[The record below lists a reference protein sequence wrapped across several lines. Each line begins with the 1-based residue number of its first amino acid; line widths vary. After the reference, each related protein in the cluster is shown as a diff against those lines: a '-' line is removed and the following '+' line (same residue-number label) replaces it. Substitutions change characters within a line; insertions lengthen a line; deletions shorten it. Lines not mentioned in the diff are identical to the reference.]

1 MLFCK
6 TLCSQLIVF
15 QFLACIMESGQM
27 SFVEVQEMKRR
38 NYLAALLFALALL
51 SSCAANTPAEPAADE
66 APAAEAQT
74 EPVAAEKVPEIP
86 VFEPREPYRLNEVE
100 AQLLQNGDEI
110 TVDGICRFTVKGFGC
125 GRMVTADGNTCAGA
139 KKGEV
144 LVWLTCEYV
153 NLSGAKV
160 SSKKLI
166 KQAHIR
172 YDGGYSVGKS
182 ASFSKIVPDETVEVY
197 FYYPIPEALDTQTV
211 TMEFTIG
218 EQAYRYEV
226 PADRAGAI
234 EPTFPKQ
241 DEPEEAEKQPI
252 TVEAPP
258 SERQKPEN
266 NTSDSQKSET
276 AVAANQ
282 RRVEASDGKYWIQ
295 DLDDANR
302 LIKATYYAADGSV
315 VIYYTRE
322 YTGNGQDYILRSYD
336 ANGNLYAF
344 EDHKFTSTQEILTR
358 YSADGTWL
366 STSYYENIN
375 QGHLIVKLELAD
387 GHYETFSWSDTGH
400 TEFCYRADGTLERT
414 GYYDSSDKLIKIEYP
429 DGTVITP

>member
-27 SFVEVQEMKRR
+27 SFVEVWEMKRR
-38 NYLAALLFALALL
+38 NYLAALLFALVLL
-51 SSCAANTPAEPAADE
+51 SGCAANTPVETGADE
-66 APAAEAQT
+66 APAMDAQA

-100 AQLLQNGDEI
+100 TQLLQDGDEI

-144 LVWLTCEYV
+144 LVWLTCDYV
-153 NLSGAKV
+153 NLRGAKV

-172 YDGGYSVGKS
+172 YDGGCSVGKS

-197 FYYPIPEALDTQTV
+197 FYYPIPEALDTEAV

-241 DEPEEAEKQPI
+241 DEPEAEEKQPI

-258 SERQKPEN
+258 GERQKPEN

-282 RRVEASDGKYWIQ
+282 RRVEYYEGTYGIQ
-295 DLDDANR
+295 DFDDANR
-302 LIKATYYAADGSV
+302 LTRETYYRADGSV
-315 VIYYTRE
+315 TAYCTRE
-322 YTGNGQDYILRSYD
+322 YADNGRDYISRSYD
-336 ANGNLYAF
+336 ANGILLRF
-344 EDHKFTSTQEILTR
+344 EDYKFTSTQEIIR
-358 YSADGTWL
+358 SYSADGTWL
-366 STSYYENIN
+366 LTGYYEDIN
-375 QGHLIVKLELAD
+375 QRHLMVKYEKAD
-387 GHYETFSWSDTGH
+387 GSYVTFSWSDTGH

-414 GYYDSSDKLIKIEYP
+414 YYLDSSGNLIKTESP
-429 DGTVITP
+429 NGTVEIP

>member
-1 MLFCK
+1 MKNVKWLAPVLFML
-6 TLCSQLIVF
+6 V
-15 QFLACIMESGQM
+15 
-27 SFVEVQEMKRR
+27 
-38 NYLAALLFALALL
+38 LL
-51 SSCAANTPAEPAADE
+51 SGCAANTPTEPAADE
-66 APAAEAQT
+66 APAAEAQA

-100 AQLLQNGDEI
+100 TQLLQNGDEI

-144 LVWLTCEYV
+144 LVWLTCDYV
-153 NLSGAKV
+153 NLRGTKV

-172 YDGGYSVGKS
+172 YDGGCSVGKS

-197 FYYPIPEALDTQTV
+197 FYYPIPEALDTEAV

-241 DEPEEAEKQPI
+241 DEPEEEEKQPI

-266 NTSDSQKSET
+266 NTSGSQKGKT

-282 RRVEASDGKYWIQ
+282 RRVEGSDGAYGIQ
-295 DLDDANR
+295 DFDDANR
-302 LIKATYYAADGSV
+302 LIKETYYRSDGSV
-315 VIYYTRE
+315 TGYSTRE
-322 YTGNGQDYILRSYD
+322 YADNGRDYISRWYD
-336 ANGNLYAF
+336 ANGILLSF
-344 EDHKFTSTQEILTR
+344 EDYKFTSTQEIVR
-358 YSADGTWL
+358 SYSADGTWL
-366 STSYYENIN
+366 STEYYENN
-375 QGHLIVKLELAD
+375 QRHFILKWEKAD
-387 GHYETFSWSDTGH
+387 GSCQTFSWSDTGY
-400 TEFCYRADGTLERT
+400 TQFYYRADGTLERT
-414 GYYDSSDKLIKIEYP
+414 EYYDYDTGLIKTEYP
-429 DGTVITP
+429 DETVTTP

>member
-1 MLFCK
+1 
-6 TLCSQLIVF
+6 
-15 QFLACIMESGQM
+15 M
-27 SFVEVQEMKRR
+27 SFVGVQEMKRR
-38 NYLAALLFALALL
+38 NYLAALLFALVLL
-51 SSCAANTPAEPAADE
+51 SGCAANTPVETGADE
-66 APAAEAQT
+66 APAMDAQA

-125 GRMVTADGNTCAGA
+125 GKMVTADGNTCAGA

-144 LVWLTCEYV
+144 LVWLTCDYV
-153 NLSGAKV
+153 NLRGAKV

-197 FYYPIPEALDTQTV
+197 FYYPIPEALDTEAV

-241 DEPEEAEKQPI
+241 DELEEEEKQPI

-266 NTSDSQKSET
+266 NTSGSQKSET

-282 RRVEASDGKYWIQ
+282 RRVEASNGAYWIQ

-336 ANGNLYAF
+336 ANGNLYAL
-344 EDHKFTSTQEILTR
+344 EDHKFTSTQEIIR
-358 YSADGTWL
+358 SYSADGTWL

-375 QGHLIVKLELAD
+375 QGHFIVKLELPD
-387 GHYETFSWSDTGH
+387 GSYHTSSWSDTGH

-414 GYYDSSDKLIKIEYP
+414 AYYDSSDKLIKIEYP

>member
-1 MLFCK
+1 MK
-6 TLCSQLIVF
+6 
-15 QFLACIMESGQM
+15 
-27 SFVEVQEMKRR
+27 EMK
-38 NYLAALLFALALL
+38 NVKWLAPVLFMLVLLGG
-51 SSCAANTPAEPAADE
+51 CASNAPAEPAADE
-66 APAAEAQT
+66 VPAAEAQA

-144 LVWLTCEYV
+144 LVWLTCDYV

-197 FYYPIPEALDTQTV
+197 FYYPIPEALDTQAV

-226 PADRAGAI
+226 PADRDGAI

-241 DEPEEAEKQPI
+241 DEPEEEEKQPI

-282 RRVEASDGKYWIQ
+282 RRVAYYDGTYGIQ
-295 DLDDANR
+295 DFDDANR
-302 LIKATYYAADGSV
+302 LTKETYYRADGSV
-315 VIYYTRE
+315 RSYYTKE
-322 YTGNGQDYILRSYD
+322 YADNGRDYISRSYD
-336 ANGNLYAF
+336 ANGILLRF
-344 EDHKFTSTQEILTR
+344 EDYKFTSTQEIIR
-358 YSADGTWL
+358 SYSADGTWI
-366 STSYYENIN
+366 STSYYEDIN
-375 QGHLIVKLELAD
+375 QGHLIVKLELPD
-387 GHYETFSWSDTGH
+387 GSYHTFSWSDTGH
-400 TEFCYRADGTLERT
+400 TRFCYRADGTLERT
-414 GYYDSSDKLIKIEYP
+414 EYYDSSNNLIKTEYP
-429 DGTVITP
+429 DGTVEIP

>member
-1 MLFCK
+1 
-6 TLCSQLIVF
+6 
-15 QFLACIMESGQM
+15 
-27 SFVEVQEMKRR
+27 MKRR

-66 APAAEAQT
+66 APAAEAQA

-100 AQLLQNGDEI
+100 TQLLQNGDEI

-144 LVWLTCEYV
+144 LVWLTCDYV

-197 FYYPIPEALDTQTV
+197 FYYPIPEALDTEAV

-226 PADRAGAI
+226 PADRDGAI

-241 DEPEEAEKQPI
+241 DEPEEEEKQPI

-266 NTSDSQKSET
+266 NTSGSQKSET

-282 RRVEASDGKYWIQ
+282 RRVEHYDGSYEIW
-295 DLDDANR
+295 DFDDANR
-302 LIKATYYAADGSV
+302 LIKETFYRSDGSV
-315 VIYYTRE
+315 TGYRTRE
-322 YTGNGQDYILRSYD
+322 YADNGRDYISRWSD
-336 ANGNLYAF
+336 ANGNLYDF
-344 EDHKFTSTQEILTR
+344 DDHKFTSTQEIIR
-358 YSADGTWL
+358 HYSADGTWL
-366 STSYYENIN
+366 STEYYENN
-375 QGHLIVKLELAD
+375 QRHFILKWEKAD
-387 GHYETFSWSDTGH
+387 GSCQTFNWSDTGYTH
-400 TEFCYRADGTLERT
+400 FYYRADGTLERT
-414 GYYDSSDKLIKIEYP
+414 EYYDNDTGLIKTEYP
-429 DGTVITP
+429 DKTVTTP

>member
-1 MLFCK
+1 
-6 TLCSQLIVF
+6 
-15 QFLACIMESGQM
+15 
-27 SFVEVQEMKRR
+27 
-38 NYLAALLFALALL
+38 
-51 SSCAANTPAEPAADE
+51 
-66 APAAEAQT
+66 
-74 EPVAAEKVPEIP
+74 
-86 VFEPREPYRLNEVE
+86 
-100 AQLLQNGDEI
+100 
-110 TVDGICRFTVKGFGC
+110 
-125 GRMVTADGNTCAGA
+125 
-139 KKGEV
+139 
-144 LVWLTCEYV
+144 
-153 NLSGAKV
+153 
-160 SSKKLI
+160 
-166 KQAHIR
+166 
-172 YDGGYSVGKS
+172 
-182 ASFSKIVPDETVEVY
+182 
-197 FYYPIPEALDTQTV
+197 
-211 TMEFTIG
+211 MEFTIG

-226 PADRAGAI
+226 PADRDGAI

-241 DEPEEAEKQPI
+241 DEPEEEEKQPI

-266 NTSDSQKSET
+266 NTSDSQKSKT

-282 RRVEASDGKYWIQ
+282 RRVEASDGAYWIQ

-315 VIYYTRE
+315 VTFYTKE
-322 YTGNGQDYILRSYD
+322 YADNGRDYILRSYD

-387 GHYETFSWSDTGH
+387 GSYHTFSWSDTGH

>member
-1 MLFCK
+1 
-6 TLCSQLIVF
+6 
-15 QFLACIMESGQM
+15 M
-27 SFVEVQEMKRR
+27 SFVEVWEMKRR

-66 APAAEAQT
+66 APAAEAQA

-144 LVWLTCEYV
+144 LVWLTCDYV
-153 NLSGAKV
+153 NLRGAKV

-197 FYYPIPEALDTQTV
+197 FYYPIPEALDTEAV

-234 EPTFPKQ
+234 EPTFPKKA
-241 DEPEEAEKQPI
+241 DETDSEETPADGNE
-252 TVEAPP
+252 TV
-258 SERQKPEN
+258 
-266 NTSDSQKSET
+266 T
-276 AVAANQ
+276 ASAGGA
-282 RRVEASDGKYWIQ
+282 RTERVE
-295 DLDDANR
+295 DANGGYTEIEYNDAGVM
-302 LIKATYYAADGSV
+302 IKQSY
-315 VIYYTRE
+315 
-322 YTGNGQDYILRSYD
+322 YD
-336 ANGNLYAF
+336 ANGGLKAF
-344 EDHKFTSTQEILTR
+344 DEYDSAGRRIKWQSSDGVCFIFEYNSAGQYVKGTR
-358 YSADGTWL
+358 YDENGEATYIE
-366 STSYYENIN
+366 YYEN
-375 QGHLIVKLELAD
+375 GKLVQ
-387 GHYETFSWSDTGH
+387 
-400 TEFCYRADGTLERT
+400 
-414 GYYDSSDKLIKIEYP
+414 KILN
-429 DGTVITP
+429 G